1 VGAQTP
7 TGWSILMATS
17 VGASNSARIH
27 YNDDLDAYDIPEVCR
42 RSGLG
47 RSYVYEAI
55 RRGEL
60 AARKFGRLT
69 RVLRVDFHAWLNA
82 APKIAA
88 AEGVVPPVPPPAQN
102 KACKRESDRALKNS
116 AKNRQP
122 EAAP

>member
-1 VGAQTP
+1 MGAETP
-7 TGWSILMATS
+7 TGWSIPMSTS
-17 VGASNSARIH
+17 VGASNPARVQCS
-27 YNDDLDAYDIPEVCR
+27 DDLDAYDIPEVCR

-69 RVLRVDFHAWLNA
+69 RILPADFHAWLNA

-88 AEGVVPPVPPPAQN
+88 AEGAVPPAPPPAKN
-102 KACKRESDRALKNS
+102 ASCKREPNRSSKNS

-122 EAAP
+122 EAAS